1 MRCSLFCFI
10 KVNREGLGEN
20 FMSTRVFKQSGMN
33 KKNRFL
39 KRLKKDYPLWLFVLP
54 GIIITFI
61 FSYVPLY
68 GVQIAFRNFNPKLGF
83 FGSPWVGLEHFKR
96 FFDSPYFFT
105 TIKNTFVLSLYSLIA
120 GFPIPILLALIL
132 NSFRHKKYRKVI
144 QTVTYAPNFISTVV
158 MCGML
163 LLFLSPSVGIINNVI
178 EFFGGNSINFMAEKD
193 YWRHIYVWSGVWQ
206 GMGWSSVIYF
216 AALSSVSPELH
227 EAAIVDGATK
237 FQIVRYIDFP
247 SIIPTATILLILSC
261 GSILSVGFEKVFL
274 LQNDL
279 NLSVSQVISTYVYK
293 VGLIDNNISY
303 SSAIGLFNSAVNAI
317 LLIVVNRISKKL
329 SGISLW

>member
-1 MRCSLFCFI
+1 MCMDTQKVLQPKGGI
-10 KVNREGLGEN
+10 KKANKFVKN
-20 FMSTRVFKQSGMN
+20 F
-33 KKNRFL
+33 
-39 KRLKKDYPLWLFVLP
+39 KRDFSLWLFVLP
-54 GIIITFI
+54 GMIITFI
-61 FSYVPLY
+61 FSYIPLY
-68 GVQIAFRNFNPKLGF
+68 GVQIAFRNYNAKLGF
-83 FGSPWVGLEHFKR
+83 FGSKWVGLDHFIR
-96 FFDSPYFFT
+96 FFESPYFLT
-105 TIKNTFVLSLYSLIA
+105 TIKNTFVLSIYSLIA
-120 GFPIPILLALIL
+120 GFPIPILLALLL
-132 NSFRHKKYRKVI
+132 NSFRHKRYRKVI

-163 LLFLSPSVGIINNVI
+163 LLFLSPSMGFVNHIIRM
-178 EFFGGNSINFMAEKD
+178 FGGDPVNFMAEKNF
-193 YWRHIYVWSGVWQ
+193 WRHIYVWSGVWQ

-227 EAAIVDGATK
+227 EAALMDGASK

-293 VGLIDNNISY
+293 VGLIDNNVSY
-303 SSAIGLFNSAVNAI
+303 SSAIGLFNSAINAV
-317 LLIVVNRISKKL
+317 LLILVNKIADKM
-329 SGISLW
+329 SGISIW

>member
-1 MRCSLFCFI
+1 MKRS
-10 KVNREGLGEN
+10 KE
-20 FMSTRVFKQSGMN
+20 KN
-33 KKNRFL
+33 KNKNFL
-39 KRLKKDYPLWLFVLP
+39 KQFKKDYPLWLFVLP
-54 GIIITFI
+54 GIIITFV

-83 FGSPWVGLEHFKR
+83 FGSPWVGLQHFQR

-105 TIKNTFVLSLYSLIA
+105 TIKNTFLLSLYSLIA

-178 EFFGGNSINFMAEKD
+178 EFFGRDSINFMAEKD

-227 EAAIVDGATK
+227 EAAIVDGASK

-303 SSAIGLFNSAVNAI
+303 SSAIGLFNSAINAV
-317 LLIVVNRISKKL
+317 LLIVVNKISKKL